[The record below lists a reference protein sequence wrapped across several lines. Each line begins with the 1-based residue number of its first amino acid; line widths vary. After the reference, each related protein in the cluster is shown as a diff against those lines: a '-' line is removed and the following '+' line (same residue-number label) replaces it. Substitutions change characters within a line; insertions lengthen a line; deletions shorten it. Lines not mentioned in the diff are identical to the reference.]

1 MGIVERRER
10 EKTLR
15 RNAILEAAEDLFYQ
29 EGYEKTR
36 MLEIAERCE
45 LSKGALY
52 LYFNNKEDLAQAVIV
67 RAYDTIYQLMRDAA
81 ARAET
86 GREQAEAVFEA
97 FVTFYS
103 QHQKQYVLAMN
114 LENHLRRTM
123 EDRGR
128 WAEFFQRLD
137 SILHLAEGILRQGMA
152 DGTIRSDLDPRRTAM
167 TYLNAAQGF
176 FHHLSFYGPV
186 MDSNHYDTED
196 LVRELLRILI
206 NSLT

>member
-10 EKTLR
+10 EKAQR
-15 RNAILEAAEDLFYQ
+15 RESIVAAAEDLFY
-29 EGYEKTR
+29 EYGYDKTR
-36 MLEIAERCE
+36 MIEIANRCE

-86 GREQAEAVFEA
+86 GLEQGQAVFEA

-103 QHQKQYVLAMN
+103 EHQKQYVLAMN
-114 LENHLRRTM
+114 LESHLRRAM
-123 EDRGR
+123 EDRVR
-128 WAEFFQRLD
+128 WAEFFSRMD
-137 SILHLAEGILRQGMA
+137 SILQLAEGILIQGMA

-167 TYLNAAQGF
+167 TFLNAAQGF
-176 FHHLSFYGPV
+176 FYHITFYRPV
-186 MDSNHYDTED
+186 MDTNHYDTED
-196 LVRELLRILI
+196 LVRELLRLLL